1 MRPALPSLRR
11 GAGLGWPG
19 TMGYRWTPQKKQAD
33 VGGQAPPQLERV
45 VNPKR
50 CFVIILSLGHAA
62 FALAQP
68 VPQTPAVP
76 VTADNYNRAQTDLY
90 LGQTVK
96 AGALGKFRH
105 GRELAPIVSR
115 GIVRPNRDTLY
126 SFAVF
131 DFDAG
136 PVTVTLPD
144 AAKRFMVMQ
153 VVNEDQYTPAVFYGA
168 GRHTLTKGGIGTR
181 YGIVAVRMLL
191 DPANP
196 QDVQQVHAL
205 QDALKVSQQSP
216 GTFEIPNWDQASLKK
231 VHAALLQLGETISDT
246 RRMFGAKE
254 DQVDPVRHLIG
265 TALVWGGLP
274 EKDALYLPVTPARN
288 DGTTVH
294 KLTVKDVPVDG
305 LWSITVYNADGYLE
319 PNQYDAYSVNNIT
332 AKRGTDGS
340 VAIQFGG
347 CVGEIPNC
355 LPIMKDWNYTVRLF
369 RARPEILDGT
379 WKFPEG
385 QPLS

>member
-1 MRPALPSLRR
+1 MTEENEAMRNFRTPIRAGILLAATSSVTPA
-11 GAGLGWPG
+11 
-19 TMGYRWTPQKKQAD
+19 
-33 VGGQAPPQLERV
+33 QL
-45 VNPKR
+45 
-50 CFVIILSLGHAA
+50 LSGN
-62 FALAQP
+62 
-68 VPQTPAVP
+68 AVP
-76 VTADNYNRAQTDLY
+76 VTVENYIRAQSDVY
-90 LGQTVK
+90 FGQIVK
-96 AGALGKFRH
+96 MGALGKFRH

-144 AAKRFMVMQ
+144 AGKRFMVMQ

-168 GRHTLTKGGIGTR
+168 GRHTLTKDGIGTR
-181 YGIVAVRMLL
+181 YGIVVARMLV

-196 QDVQQVHAL
+196 QDVQQIHAL
-205 QDALKVSQQSP
+205 QDALTMSQQSP
-216 GTFEIPNWDQASLKK
+216 GTFEIPNWDGASLKK
-231 VHAALLQLGETISDT
+231 VRSALLQLGETISDT
-246 RRMFGAKE
+246 RRMFGTAE
-254 DQVDPVRHLIG
+254 NQVDPVRHLVG

-305 LWSITVYNADGYLE
+305 FWSITVYNAEGYLE
-319 PNQYDAYSVNNIT
+319 PNQFNAYSLNNIT
-332 AKRGTDGS
+332 AKKGADGS

-347 CVGEIPNC
+347 CDGEIANC
-355 LPIMKDWNYTVRLF
+355 LPIMKGWNYTVRLF
-369 RARPEILDGT
+369 RPRPEILDGR
-379 WKFPEG
+379 WRFPEA
-385 QPLS
+385 QPVS